1 MLDFVLAALYEV
13 ETKRLKEAVRR
24 NINRFPSDFMFELTR
39 DEYNFLRTQIASLEN
54 GKGIIWFW
62 TIERKNFYLWF
73 TMLKLIEDR
82 ITEIISLCKSHH
94 VISIA
99 LFGSAAK
106 GSMHID
112 SDVDFLVQFSE
123 DLDVL
128 DYADNYFSL
137 LDNLE
142 KIVGKKVDLISIK
155 SLKNQILIEDI
166 ERSKV
171 VLYAA

>member
-1 MLDFVLAALYEV
+1 
-13 ETKRLKEAVRR
+13 
-24 NINRFPSDFMFELTR
+24 
-39 DEYNFLRTQIASLEN
+39 
-54 GKGIIWFW
+54 
-62 TIERKNFYLWF
+62 
-73 TMLKLIEDR
+73 MLKLIEDR

-94 VISIA
+94 VKSIA

-106 GSMHID
+106 DSMHEE

-123 DLDVL
+123 EMDVL

-137 LDNLE
+137 LENLE
-142 KIVGKKVDLISIK
+142 KIVEKKVDLISIE
-155 SLKNQILIEDI
+155 SLKNQILIDDI

>member
-1 MLDFVLAALYEV
+1 M
-13 ETKRLKEAVRR
+13 
-24 NINRFPSDFMFELTR
+24 I
-39 DEYNFLRTQIASLEN
+39 
-54 GKGIIWFW
+54 
-62 TIERKNFYLWF
+62 
-73 TMLKLIEDR
+73 KLIEDR
-82 ITEIISLCKSHH
+82 LTEIISLCKSHN
-94 VISIA
+94 VISIS

-106 GSMHID
+106 DSMRFD

-123 DLDVL
+123 DINVL

-142 KIVGKKVDLISIK
+142 KIVGKKVDLISIN
-155 SLKNQILIEDI
+155 SLKNKILIEDI

>member
-1 MLDFVLAALYEV
+1 
-13 ETKRLKEAVRR
+13 
-24 NINRFPSDFMFELTR
+24 
-39 DEYNFLRTQIASLEN
+39 
-54 GKGIIWFW
+54 
-62 TIERKNFYLWF
+62 
-73 TMLKLIEDR
+73 MLKLIEDR
-82 ITEIISLCKSHH
+82 ITEIISLCKSHY

-106 GSMHID
+106 GSMHEE